1 MKCGCGK
8 TVLLLATY
16 GMEVVECGGALAKN
30 ARQGG
35 RSVAAV
41 LLCRPQS
48 QPQVKEAA
56 DVLGVETRFLDF
68 EYGAVNFDVESKK
81 KIVKVIR
88 EVKPDIVIT
97 QDPEHSYHDLDPD
110 RRPAMILYLESI
122 ALASRDFAASEMPDL
137 PPHRVHTIYYMT
149 PEVPNC
155 VVDVTDVWELKEEA
169 MSRLKSQ
176 MAFSAQVLEELFGR
190 SGIEKLVEKEVSEFS
205 NPEELGRA
213 LHKEMDRAFHLNAGA
228 CCHSRFVFA
237 EPYRRQDLFHLETLI
252 C

>member
-1 MKCGCGK
+1 MRCGCGK

-30 ARQGG
+30 VRQGG

-48 QPQVKEAA
+48 QPQVKAAA
-56 DVLGVETRFLDF
+56 DVFGVETRFLDF

-81 KIVKVIR
+81 KLVRVIR

-122 ALASRDFAASEMPDL
+122 ALASRDFAASEMQSL
-137 PPHRVHTIYYMT
+137 APHRVNAIYYMT
-149 PEVPNC
+149 PEVASC

-169 MSRLKSQ
+169 MSKLKSQ
-176 MAFSAQVLEELFGR
+176 MAFSAQVLEEIFGR
-190 SGIEKLVEKEVSEFS
+190 SGIERLVGEVGEFS
-205 NPEELGRA
+205 TPEELGRA

-228 CCHSRFVFA
+228 CSHSRFVFA
-237 EPYRRQDLFHLETLI
+237 EPYRRQDPFHLETLI